1 MNLSRYFRFCFLPV
15 FVLICT
21 ACDPCEN
28 QVLQEELSP
37 TKTRKA
43 VVFQRQCGALGG
55 TSTQV
60 SVLPT
65 DAKPFAGGNVFGVDA
80 NADPSLETSS
90 GGPASGGPAVTVKW
104 VGEQELQIA
113 HDTRVRVFQSETA
126 LGDVT
131 ITYNAQTQ
139 PEPAPEPTPEPKPS
153 ESSPK
158 RKRK

>member
-1 MNLSRYFRFCFLPV
+1 MNLSRYIRLCFSPV
-15 FVLICT
+15 FILMCT

-37 TKTRKA
+37 TKTQKA

-65 DAKPFAGGNVFGVDA
+65 DAKPFAGGNVFGADT

-90 GGPASGGPAVTVKW
+90 GGPTSGGPAVTVKW
-104 VGEQELQIA
+104 LGEQELQIT
-113 HDTRVRVFQSETA
+113 HDARVRVFQSEEA
-126 LGDVT
+126 LGGVT
-131 ITYNAQTQ
+131 ITYDAQAQ
-139 PEPAPEPTPEPKPS
+139 PEPAPEPAAEPKPTD
-153 ESSPK
+153 ESPK